1 MARTQWILPEVCG
14 GLAAA
19 EGKGHFS
26 FASREPL
33 WPSSGPVLWLFHVR
47 TSECEWMTFSRLSSS
62 PLSGLERVVVVVGR
76 SKLCLQE
83 GIILLGRIFTRF
95 LPVDRWLPC
104 ELSLKK
110 IKWFCVILFS
120 FTERLICYR
129 FSPFS
134 EAKGRHTAVVTSS
147 TPPFAI

>member
-1 MARTQWILPEVCG
+1 MGKSHHPSPQSAS
-14 GLAAA
+14 

-33 WPSSGPVLWLFHVR
+33 WPLSGPVLWLFRVR
-47 TSECEWMTFSRLSSS
+47 ASECEWMTFSDFSLR
-62 PLSGLERVVVVVGR
+62 PCLSGKGSSVVVV
-76 SKLCLQE
+76 LQE
-83 GIILLGRIFTRF
+83 GIILVGRIFTRF

-129 FSPFS
+129 FSPSS
-134 EAKGRHTAVVTSS
+134 EAKGRHTAVVTN